1 MKYIL
6 GFLAL
11 LVLVVGGVVFY
22 SSTIIETAITKVG
35 SEILGVP
42 VKVQKV
48 DIGFLKGEARIAG
61 LKIGNPEKYSGDK
74 AVSLGEVY
82 VKLNTK
88 SLMSDKIVVEK
99 VLVSAPE
106 VFYEGD
112 FKTSNFQDIQK
123 NLQSGST
130 PSTATD
136 LKKVE
141 KEVKPT
147 TQTKS
152 SAPAKKL
159 QVDVVT
165 IEKAAM
171 HMLAHTPVGEKK
183 FDVSIPKIEIKGI
196 GAKGD
201 GATPEEVLQT
211 VVGPFIGR
219 IQSSAVNMIK
229 EHGVKGAMDKLK
241 EEGGSVVD
249 KLKSFF

>member
-6 GFLAL
+6 GILGL

-35 SEILGVP
+35 SEVLGVP
-42 VKVQKV
+42 VNVQKV

-61 LKIGNPEKYSGDK
+61 LTVGNPEKYSGDK
-74 AVSLGEVY
+74 AVSLGKVY
-82 VKLNTK
+82 VKLNTR
-88 SLMSDKIVVEK
+88 SLMSDKIIVEK
-99 VLVSAPE
+99 VLISAPE

-112 FKTSNFQDIQK
+112 FKTSNFQDIQT
-123 NLQSGST
+123 NLQKGATTST
-130 PSTATD
+130 KSQS
-136 LKKVE
+136 VE
-141 KEVKPT
+141 KET
-147 TQTKS
+147 TSTQADS
-152 SAPAKKL
+152 SASAKKL
-159 QVDVVT
+159 QVDIVT

-171 HMLAHTPVGEKK
+171 HMLAHTPVGERK

-211 VVGPFIGR
+211 VVGPFLGR
-219 IQSSAVNMIK
+219 IQNSAVNIIK
-229 EHGVKGAMDKLK
+229 ETGVKGAMDKLK

-249 KLKSFF
+249 KLKNLF